1 MARNE
6 LIDIYQ
12 MKLDSVDQVTSK
24 DMAGLVSG
32 LYFDLKMFIKHGD
45 RVTDN
50 AQIAQMQKTCEN
62 KTKAMFEPQP
72 INRSE
77 LGQHNLNILVDIDQ
91 LETERIEDLAI

>member
-50 AQIAQMQKTCEN
+50 A
-62 KTKAMFEPQP
+62 
-72 INRSE
+72 
-77 LGQHNLNILVDIDQ
+77 
-91 LETERIEDLAI
+91 